1 MLPLSQSAGYAVLA
15 LSCLEDPGGSPLL
28 VQEVATWIQAPGPY
42 LAKVFNTL
50 AKAGLVVA
58 KRGNKGG
65 VILARP
71 AAEITLDE
79 VAEALDSP
87 AWREECL
94 LGLTE
99 CTDERAC
106 PVHAFWKEERERIHA
121 QLKGTTLAD
130 VARFERTHRLAQHP

>member
-15 LSCLEDPGGSPLL
+15 LSCLEDPGGSPVL
-28 VQEVATWIQAPGPY
+28 VQDVAEWTGAPGPY
-42 LAKVFNTL
+42 LAKVFNALT
-50 AKAGLVVA
+50 KAGLVVA

-71 AAEITLDE
+71 AVAITLDE
-79 VAEALDSP
+79 VAEALDGTG
-87 AWREECL
+87 WLCECL

-106 PVHAFWKEERERIHA
+106 PVHTFWKEEREKIHA

-130 VARFERTHRLAQHP
+130 VARFERTHRLAQA